1 MSKPLDQRILDFY
14 EKLTPSEQRLAD
26 VLLERQGDI
35 AAYSATE
42 LAGRAQVSKATAA
55 RLVKRLGYDSFDAL
69 RMQSRPNPHYGSPL
83 TMLERFDGTI
93 TEPPFGEHLANDE
106 TNLRRTFARL
116 EPDQIHRAIAMLV
129 GARTVYLLG
138 LRNSFS
144 LAHYAR
150 FTLKMLKPDVRLVP
164 VGGLSFAEDVMEM
177 GKEDVLLAIGF
188 RRRPLVLREL
198 LGHARNRE
206 TGIVLVTDLSASE
219 TAENATVVLRCHSRS
234 ALAFDSYTSAMSVLN
249 YIANGVAVALGPA
262 SLKRLEM
269 VDNLHDELDAFT
281 IPRRRS

>member
-1 MSKPLDQRILDFY
+1 MNKPLDQRILDFY

-26 VLLERQGDI
+26 VLLERQQDI

-55 RLVKRLGYDSFDAL
+55 RLVKRLGYDSFDHL
-69 RMQSRPNPHYGSPL
+69 RLQSRPAPNYGSPL
-83 TMLERFDGTI
+83 TMLERFEGNVA
-93 TEPPFGEHLANDE
+93 EPLFTEHLANDE

-116 EPDQIHRAIAMLV
+116 DPDEIHRAIEILV
-129 GARTVYLLG
+129 AARTVYLLG

-144 LAHYAR
+144 LAHYTR
-150 FTLKMLKPDVRLVP
+150 FTLKMLKPDVRLIP
-164 VGGLSFAEDVMEM
+164 VGGLSFAEDVMDM

-198 LGHARNRE
+198 LGHARTRE
-206 TGIVLVTDLSASE
+206 AGTIFVTDLSASD
-219 TAENATVVLRCHSRS
+219 TAEIAGLVIRCHSRS
-234 ALAFDSYTSAMSVLN
+234 TLAFDSYTSAMSVLN

-262 SLKRLEM
+262 GRKRLEM
-269 VDNLHDELDAFT
+269 VDTLHDELDAFT
-281 IPRRRS
+281 VPRRR